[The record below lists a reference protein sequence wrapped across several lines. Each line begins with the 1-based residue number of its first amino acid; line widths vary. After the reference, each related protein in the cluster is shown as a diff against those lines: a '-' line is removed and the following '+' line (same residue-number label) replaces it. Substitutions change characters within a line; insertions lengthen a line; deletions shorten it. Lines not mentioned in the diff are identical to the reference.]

1 MILLVVARWCR
12 YSRQLEREV
21 LRDPR
26 VAERLRSRCVCIRV
40 DKDRRPDLAARY
52 TRRGWPTLVYMD
64 GEGRTLASDGYIEAA
79 ELLERVEALLRGTLS
94 NQEPQRPRHAA
105 PAALSSQIL
114 EHAARLLMENA
125 DPRHGGWGQEHKF
138 PHSEG
143 LDFALYFGVHG
154 PRVEL
159 LEVLRRTLNGM
170 QAGELHDQVEGG
182 FYRYATRADWGAP
195 NHEKLLESN
204 AQRLRA
210 YVESEALLN
219 EPSYRAT
226 ARGILEWLDG
236 TLFDPT
242 LGAYR
247 GGQDA
252 DENYAR
258 LPTKAARARR
268 SAPACDPTIYCHA
281 NAILASTLFRTAQL
295 WDDPRLA
302 SRAERMVEFLT
313 RELYDPQH
321 GFSHY
326 YDGARQLPGLLID
339 QAHGLHALLC
349 SHAHSG
355 VPQRLKQAEELVML
369 TVELLRAPMGGFYDT
384 PFDAGA
390 RGSLRE
396 RQRPILENSILAE
409 GLLELARRT
418 ENHDYHDLARETLE
432 SFAGDYKRYGHF
444 VAGYARAVAL
454 YQWSAP
460 SEPKSE

>member
-1 MILLVVARWCR
+1 M
-12 YSRQLEREV
+12 
-21 LRDPR
+21 
-26 VAERLRSRCVCIRV
+26 
-40 DKDRRPDLAARY
+40 
-52 TRRGWPTLVYMD
+52 
-64 GEGRTLASDGYIEAA
+64 
-79 ELLERVEALLRGTLS
+79 
-94 NQEPQRPRHAA
+94 
-105 PAALSSQIL
+105 QIL
-114 EHAARLLMENA
+114 EHAARLLIESA

-143 LDFALYFGVHG
+143 LDFALFWGVRQ
-154 PRVEL
+154 PRPEL

-170 QAGELHDQVEGG
+170 QAGELHDTVEGG

-210 YVESEALLN
+210 YVESETVLA

-226 ARGILEWLDG
+226 ALGILQWLDRA
-236 TLFDPT
+236 LLDPT
-242 LGAYR
+242 RGVYR

-252 DENYAR
+252 DEAYAR
-258 LPTKAARARR
+258 LPTRAARAQRT
-268 SAPACDPTIYCHA
+268 APACDPTIYCHA
-281 NAILASTLFRTAQL
+281 NAILASTLYSTAQL
-295 WDDPRLA
+295 WEDSRLA
-302 SRAERMVEFLT
+302 SRAERIVDFLT

-326 YDGARQLPGLLID
+326 YDGTRQSPGLLMD
-339 QAHGLHALLC
+339 QAHGLRALLG
-349 SHAHSG
+349 SYAHTRS
-355 VPQRLKQAEELVML
+355 PQRLAQAEELVML
-369 TVELLRAPMGGFYDT
+369 AVEHLRAPHGGFYDT

-409 GLLELARRT
+409 GLLELARRSG
-418 ENHDYHDLARETLE
+418 NRDYQDLARETLE

-454 YQWSAP
+454 YLASTSAN
-460 SEPKSE
+460 PKNE